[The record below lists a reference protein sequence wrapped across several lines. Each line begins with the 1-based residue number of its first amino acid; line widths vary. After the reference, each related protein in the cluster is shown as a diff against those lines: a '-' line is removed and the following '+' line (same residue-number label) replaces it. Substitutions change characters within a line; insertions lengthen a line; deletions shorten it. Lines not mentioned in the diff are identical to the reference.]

1 LDKAAA
7 SCWIQNV
14 IETEGYRMGKL
25 EYHFVGDKRLLE
37 INQKFLNHDTLT
49 DIISFDFS
57 KDSWI
62 IGEIYISLERVSEN
76 AILNKTTPD
85 EELKRIMIHGVLH
98 FIGYKDK
105 TPSEKNTMTQKEDYY
120 LSLSH
125 KYPA

>member
-1 LDKAAA
+1 LK
-7 SCWIQNV
+7 
-14 IETEGYRMGKL
+14 G
-25 EYHFVGDKRLLE
+25 F
-37 INQKFLNHDTLT
+37 
-49 DIISFDFS
+49 
-57 KDSWI
+57 
-62 IGEIYISLERVSEN
+62 SEN